1 MYAPVTP
8 RHLILV
14 VEDNTLIAE
23 FTVNHLQEDGFETAV
38 AESGER
44 ALEMLKTLR
53 PSLIVLDVVLDGID
67 GFEVCRRIRQSAFTS
82 LAPVANVPVLML
94 TARADEAD
102 RIDGFNAGVDDY
114 LAKPFNPEELVARIR
129 AILRRTSGASPTVL
143 QIGDLT
149 IDPLQR
155 TAHANGAMLD
165 LTPKEFDLL
174 HLLASHPGQVVSR
187 AHMLQHIWGYNDG
200 NTRTVDVH
208 IQRLR
213 EKLEAQAICSSSIKT
228 EWGVGYRMVV

>member
-1 MYAPVTP
+1 
-8 RHLILV
+8 
-14 VEDNTLIAE
+14 
-23 FTVNHLQEDGFETAV
+23 
-38 AESGER
+38 
-44 ALEMLKTLR
+44 
-53 PSLIVLDVVLDGID
+53 
-67 GFEVCRRIRQSAFTS
+67 
-82 LAPVANVPVLML
+82 
-94 TARADEAD
+94 
-102 RIDGFNAGVDDY
+102 
-114 LAKPFNPEELVARIR
+114 
-129 AILRRTSGASPTVL
+129 L